1 METVTYPYAGKHSVK
16 NNDQA
21 RARAK
26 RQLGQDV
33 LISHI
38 GWKHEDGDTLCVIE
52 YLTDSE
58 AAAHDRAPN
67 ARQAVRLSG
76 VCTAADVHNA
86 LMEMG
91 GSASIHDV
99 ALALD
104 LDVQWLTKQME
115 RPEWQLEVGG
125 TGGFSGEFTVIT
137 LDPATAVYLQTTPP
151 APQRRRFRALPAL
164 LVAAVAR
171 SMMRA

>member
-1 METVTYPYAGKHSVK
+1 METVTYPYAGKNSVK

-26 RQLGQDV
+26 QQLGQDV
-33 LISHI
+33 LIDHI
-38 GWKHEDGDTLCVIE
+38 GWAHENGDTLCVVE
-52 YLTDSE
+52 YLTGPE

-67 ARQAVRLSG
+67 ARRSVQENG
-76 VCTAADVHNA
+76 CTPADVHNA
-86 LMEMG
+86 LLEMG

-125 TGGFSGEFTVIT
+125 SGGFAGEFTHLQ
-137 LDPATAVYLQTTPP
+137 LDLTTATYIETGRVAP
-151 APQRRRFRALPAL
+151 APRRRIWALPAVL
-164 LVAAVAR
+164 AAAIAR
-171 SMMRA
+171 SMLHD

>member
-1 METVTYPYAGKHSVK
+1 METVTYPYAGKNSVK

-38 GWKHEDGDTLCVIE
+38 GWKHEGGETLCLVE
-52 YLTDSE
+52 YLTETE
-58 AAAHDRAPN
+58 ASAHDRAPN
-67 ARQAVRLSG
+67 ARKAVQLSK
-76 VCTAADVHNA
+76 VCAAADVHNA
-86 LMEMG
+86 LLEMG

-104 LDVQWLTKQME
+104 QDVQWLTKQME

-125 TGGFSGEFTVIT
+125 AGGFSGEHTVIT
-137 LDPATAVYLQTTPP
+137 LDLATAVQLETAAP
-151 APQRRRFRALPAL
+151 APPKRRFRTIPAL

-171 SMMRA
+171 SMLRA